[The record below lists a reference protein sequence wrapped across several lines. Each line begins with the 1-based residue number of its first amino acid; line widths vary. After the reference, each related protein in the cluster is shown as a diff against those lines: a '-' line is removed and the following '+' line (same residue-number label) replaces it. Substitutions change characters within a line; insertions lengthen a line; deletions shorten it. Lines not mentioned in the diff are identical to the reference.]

1 MRRALGTA
9 YSSVLVAY
17 AHMAS
22 SGTGSRV
29 KWISDLD
36 KNVLTTNFEKRGW
49 VKGSSEGKAPWKPG
63 KGYFI
68 TLACLVVDGDWNF
81 YW

>member
-1 MRRALGTA
+1 
-9 YSSVLVAY
+9 
-17 AHMAS
+17 MAS
-22 SGTGSRV
+22 ARV

-49 VKGSSEGKAPWKPG
+49 VKGSSGGCVWVGQLASTNLMDV
-63 KGYFI
+63 YF
-68 TLACLVVDGDWNF
+68 VDGDWNF